1 MPGVDVDHVLLNA
14 KLPKSRAIEME
25 ITPADMR
32 VVRKQQED
40 WNEAVLD
47 IEVAL
52 IALPNRVQRRLKNR
66 LELIKR
72 RVIRRWQHPLKLPVL
87 TKVKKKYVI
96 KFVHQDDDSLRFED
110 VPYPHEDLTKVD
122 KTCGVAIGP
131 IIENKPFIANYR
143 SKYCMLAGGFK
154 RVWHE
159 QEYSK
164 KHIKRF
170 GKFVQNFIKSHYE
183 PLEYQEIS
191 HDYQDKWL
199 MNSKY
204 TLKQKEKFHKIL
216 QAYLDSGLT
225 LSHYIKDNP
234 KLHSRMYE
242 CGTFIKKEFLTE
254 EKFPRLIN
262 PRPDEFKA
270 FVAPYI
276 KDIEHRVIYNNHF
289 IKGKLPNQVVDR
301 MKEIQSKFL
310 HLYETDFSSF
320 EGSFSVEFQ
329 DVCEKALFDHML
341 KFNPHIKAMVDE
353 CYTGRNVLILG
364 KTKDKIVFKGSRMSG
379 DMWTS
384 LANGFS
390 NMMIMQYCAAL
401 SHKNVSD
408 DFDFMVEGD
417 DGLIGSNYAIDFSV
431 VKKLG
436 FSLKCIE
443 ACDTNDLSFCG
454 HRYSPSGD
462 HFVDAMTQ
470 LTKFGWAYETA
481 VIDNYSENTTKY
493 EAALMRA
500 KALSL
505 LVNAGGMPIIQP
517 LCEQI
522 INLTEGVRVERKH
535 FDRWLDMQYD
545 VSQLDHIAFRKEITI
560 SNREYFAELYGVSI
574 SEQLKIEDEIREQR
588 TLRFQ
593 IPLLL

>member
-14 KLPKSRAIEME
+14 KLPKSREIEME
-25 ITPADMR
+25 ITPADFKL
-32 VVRKQQED
+32 VLKQQQEWD
-40 WNEAVLD
+40 EAVED
-47 IEVAL
+47 IKDKISCMSL
-52 IALPNRVQRRLKNR
+52 RVQRRLSKR
-66 LELIKR
+66 ITLIEKR
-72 RVIRRWQHPLKLPVL
+72 RFRRWQHPFKLPTLV
-87 TKVKKKYVI
+87 KCKKKYFI
-96 KFVHQDDDSLRFED
+96 KFVPQDELEIDFKD
-110 VPYPHEDLTKVD
+110 VPHPYEDLSKLE

-159 QEYSK
+159 QQYSRK
-164 KHIKRF
+164 EIKRF
-170 GKFVQNFIKSHYE
+170 GVFVNNFIHSHYE
-183 PLEYQEIS
+183 PLEYMPLS
-191 HDYQDKWL
+191 HKLQDTWL
-199 MNSKY
+199 DNSKY
-204 TLKQKEKFHKIL
+204 TIKQKEKFHKIL
-216 QAYLDSGLT
+216 QEYFDSGLT
-225 LSHYIKDNP
+225 LHHYINDND
-234 KLHSRMYE
+234 KLHSRIYE

-276 KDIEHRVIYNNHF
+276 KEIEHRVIYNEHF
-289 IKGKLPNQVVDR
+289 IKGKLPNEVVDR
-301 MKEIQSKFL
+301 MKEIQSKYL

-329 DVCEKALFDHML
+329 DVCERALFDYML
-341 KFNPHIKAMVDE
+341 QFNPHIKSMVDE

-364 KTKDKIVFKGSRMSG
+364 ATKDKITFKGSRMSG

-390 NMMIMQYCAAL
+390 NMMIMQYCAML
-401 SHKNVSD
+401 SHKRVSD

-417 DGLIGSNYAIDFSV
+417 DGLIGSNYAIDFGI

-436 FSLKCIE
+436 FSLKCVE

-462 HFVDAMTQ
+462 HFVDAVAQ

-505 LVNAGGMPIIQP
+505 LVNAGGMPIVQP

-522 INLTEGVRVERKH
+522 ILLTEGIKVERKH

-545 VSQLDHIAFRKEITI
+545 VSKLDHLTFRKDITKD
-560 SNREYFAELYGVSI
+560 NREYFANLYGVNI
-574 SEQLKIEDEIREQR
+574 TEQLKIEQEIREQT